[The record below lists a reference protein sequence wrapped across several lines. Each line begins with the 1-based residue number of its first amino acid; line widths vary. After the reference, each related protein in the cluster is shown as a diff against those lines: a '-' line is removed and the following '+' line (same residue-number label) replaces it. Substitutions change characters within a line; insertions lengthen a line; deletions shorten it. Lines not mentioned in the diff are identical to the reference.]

1 MTPPVFV
8 EPTAVEPTI
17 NVLLYGAPGTGKT
30 VGAVSAPGPVVI
42 LNAEGPGGLR
52 KSREIHG
59 DAKVREIAVTG
70 KSALDEA
77 YLWLRDGGDGTRT
90 VVVDTVGEVY
100 RVLLEEL
107 GGDTPS
113 LQHYGNVNTT
123 IERFVRALRDLP
135 MNLVL
140 VCHEEMVTDGTTG
153 ETIRQPVTGGKK
165 LPGQLMAQVDVVGY
179 TGMRIPEGGGDPE
192 YLAQLVNTNGRLG
205 KDRSGRLG
213 AIRLLNLTEWVTVAT
228 TAPKAATAKHEAA
241 EPAEA
246 TNERKA
252 A

>member
-8 EPTAVEPTI
+8 EPTRVDPTLNI
-17 NVLLYGAPGTGKT
+17 LLYGPPGSGKT
-30 VGAVSAPGPVVI
+30 VGALSAPGPVVV

-52 KSREIHG
+52 KSREIYG

-70 KSALDEA
+70 KASLDDA
-77 YLWLRDGGDGTRT
+77 YLWLRDGGDGTKT

-100 RVLLEEL
+100 RVLLEEM
-107 GGDTPS
+107 GGDSPS

-123 IERFVRALRDLP
+123 IERLVRALRDLP

-140 VCHEEMVTDGTTG
+140 VCHEELVVDGTTG
-153 ETIRQPVTGGKK
+153 ETVRQPVTGGKK
-165 LPGQLMAQVDVVGY
+165 LPAQLMAQVDAVGY
-179 TGMRIPEGGGDPE
+179 VGVRVPEGGGDPE
-192 YLAQLVNTNGRLG
+192 YLAQLVNAAGRLG

-213 AIRLLNLTEWVTVAT
+213 TTRKLDVSEWV
-228 TAPKAATAKHEAA
+228 ATATGATKPAA
-241 EPAEA
+241 AAQKPAD
-246 TNERKA
+246 RKA